1 MPTYDKIA
9 LILSS
14 IAMQM
19 KEVLPHVHDFKKCE
33 KFVEELRIRIN
44 PHLQQIHMQLKRVFN
59 KGTQKKPDY
68 EAWVYVRS
76 LYDLTSGWDE
86 QWVRLLTQLE
96 EGDDFVDTML
106 LWTFS
111 GSWQREYPQ
120 RIVVDPFVD
129 LPFDHRRKIDMNL
142 TIPLQQLRERTHAPL
157 PGSVYVPSEVLK
169 KLLQKVK
176 TDTPSVYHLS
186 YFQRELSFGNVR
198 SAYDTDLQKG
208 GFFEEIIML
217 EKKISFYTDNRHGGA
232 YLKDDVNTFQ
242 AFRALEKEQQIRLFQ
257 IWKDVPTEKK
267 LIDEITA
274 MVAPMYS
281 GGRGGRNRHSFY

>member
-1 MPTYDKIA
+1 MPTYKKRA
-9 LILSS
+9 FILSS
-14 IAMQM
+14 IVLQM
-19 KEVLPHVHDFKKCE
+19 KEVLPPVHHFKKCE
-33 KFVEELRIRIN
+33 KFVEELRRRID

-59 KGTQKKPDY
+59 KGSQKKPDY

-76 LYDLTSGWDE
+76 LYDLTSGWEE
-86 QWVRLLTQLE
+86 QWIRLLTQLE

-111 GSWQREYPQ
+111 GPWQREYPQ
-120 RIVVDPFVD
+120 RIVVNPFVD
-129 LPFDHRRKIDMNL
+129 LPFDCRRKIDMNL

-176 TDTPSVYHLS
+176 TDTPPVYHLS
-186 YFQRELSFGNVR
+186 YFQRELSFGDVR

-217 EKKISFYTDNRHGGA
+217 EKRISFYTDNRYGGA
-232 YLKDDVNTFQ
+232 YLRNDVNTFQ
-242 AFRALEKEQQIRLFQ
+242 AFKSLAKEKQIELFQ
-257 IWKDVPTEKK
+257 KWKNDPTEEK
-267 LIDEITA
+267 LIDEISA
-274 MVAPMYS
+274 MFAQIYI
-281 GGRGGRNRHSFY
+281 GGKGGRNRHSFY